1 MHKKTKTAFARRLRR
16 DETKAETL
24 FWREVRGRHLGGYKF
39 RRQVSIGNYFADFV
53 CEGVK
58 LIVEL
63 DGDRHAEMLESD
75 AARTAELEG
84 YGYRV
89 IRFWNGDLFEN
100 FDGIMDEVLRELEL
114 ATS

>member
-1 MHKKTKTAFARRLRR
+1 MDRKTKTAFARRLRR
-16 DETKAETL
+16 HDTKAEAL
-24 FWREVRGRHLGGYKF
+24 FWHEVRGRNLAGYKF

-53 CEGVK
+53 CESAK

-63 DGDRHAEMLESD
+63 DGDQHAEMLEQD
-75 AARTAELEG
+75 AARTEELES

-89 IRFWNGDLFEN
+89 TRFWNGDLFEN
-100 FDGIMDEVLRELEL
+100 LDGVMNDVLRELEL